1 MFYQPVSFSAWTDF
15 SQTES
20 RDVILKMCWGN
31 CFTLSSV
38 KNYTIALW
46 PQIRSHLKDKTL
58 WFTGGGEGG
67 VRFLW
72 PALFCLFLFFS
83 PTGFKLKHFLRDN
96 ETLSSFLLR
105 NASFPEHSVQQITE
119 ADINLQKVRRHSAHA
134 QSVSPTWIRAAGG
147 ILLQLSFMRKLT
159 VWSKTIH
166 NIQGKKLTD
175 IRWKSE
181 NIGKI

>member
-72 PALFCLFLFFS
+72 PALFCLFCFFS
-83 PTGFKLKHFLRDN
+83 HRLQVEAFPARQWDSVEFSVEERLLPRTQRPADHGGRHKPAEGEEAFCTCSVCEPYMDTGSWRNFTPTFIHEKTN
-96 ETLSSFLLR
+96 
-105 NASFPEHSVQQITE
+105 SVE
-119 ADINLQKVRRHSAHA
+119 
-134 QSVSPTWIRAAGG
+134 
-147 ILLQLSFMRKLT
+147 
-159 VWSKTIH
+159 
-166 NIQGKKLTD
+166 
-175 IRWKSE
+175 
-181 NIGKI
+181 